1 MIVNQAEAAPVV
13 PVLPMEFFEV
23 IHNVSMY
30 LLLDDAADIG
40 RFSYYNRSDHW
51 YHGSN
56 NIHHP
61 SPLHHWQ
68 VAIFGLL
75 FSQIGSVVAK
85 GVEMYQGYRKLE
97 NGDFSD
103 LDPDI
108 IDLVEDNSIAL
119 EEYQDEVQKT
129 LSLSQDQPSVSS
141 YRAYPKL
148 KSDNVSK
155 TPPKSLVKVPLK
167 VPKPTYL
174 PVYSYQ

>member
-1 MIVNQAEAAPVV
+1 M
-13 PVLPMEFFEV
+13 
-23 IHNVSMY
+23 
-30 LLLDDAADIG
+30 
-40 RFSYYNRSDHW
+40 
-51 YHGSN
+51 
-56 NIHHP
+56 
-61 SPLHHWQ
+61 
-68 VAIFGLL
+68 
-75 FSQIGSVVAK
+75 VAK